1 MSVNRMSSNLT
12 VQIRS
17 LLQMIS
23 SMLDADADGPF
34 TDDLERYRHGS
45 REIDSLWMCI
55 VELGQEVCALRKQ
68 ARGAAREIDTQVVG

>member
-23 SMLDADADGPF
+23 SMLDSDADGPF
-34 TDDLERYRHGS
+34 TEDLERYRHDS

-55 VELGQEVCALRKQ
+55 VELGREVCALRKQ
-68 ARGAAREIDTQVVG
+68 VGGARAQGNT